1 MDLRRL
7 QVIFFLCAASVLGQL
22 GAPSSSGG
30 STAPVQLPNSGRNGQ
45 NGSVNAT
52 ETPIPGT
59 TSSVNTLN
67 TTVQASGPYAGSRT
81 GTAHQPFSGKL
92 SLKEAVARG
101 LGYNLG
107 TVGMS
112 SAVRQ
117 SQGQAR
123 VARSALLPN
132 ISAALRE
139 TVEQENLRALGLRV
153 SIPFPGFNFPTI
165 VGPFNYFDLRAT
177 LTQTVADM
185 TALNNYRTAQQIQRA
200 NEFAAQDARDLVVL
214 AVGGAYLS
222 VVAAQGRVASAQA
235 QLETAQALLKQ
246 TSDQR
251 KAGIVAQIDVN
262 RAQVQ
267 SETQEQRVVTLKNDL
282 SKQKI
287 NLARLTGLP
296 PTDAYEITDTIPF
309 SAGPSISIEDALTQA
324 MGDRADLKA
333 ADAQVKAAEK
343 SKAAA
348 KSERLPSVAL
358 SADYGAI
365 GINPGQSHGTFT
377 VTGSL
382 KVPVWTSGK
391 IDGDIEQAD
400 AALEQRRAELED
412 ERGRIE
418 SDVRNAFLDLEA
430 AARQVH
436 VAESNQGVTRQNL
449 ELTQQRFQA
458 GVTDAVEVTQARE
471 AVAGAE
477 LDYISAVFAHNLA
490 KLSLARAIG
499 KAEDRYAGYLGLK

>member
-1 MDLRRL
+1 MKLRGL
-7 QVIFFLCAASVLGQL
+7 LVIFFLCAASLPAQL
-22 GAPSSSGG
+22 GAPSGQAGG
-30 STAPVQLPNSGRNGQ
+30 STAAQLPVSGRSG
-45 NGSVNAT
+45 NGSVTASENA
-52 ETPIPGT
+52 IPGT

-67 TTVQASGPYAGSRT
+67 TTVQTMGPYAGSRS
-81 GTAHQPFSGKL
+81 GAQQPFTGRL
-92 SLKEAVARG
+92 SMKEAVARG
-101 LGYNLG
+101 LAYNLG
-107 TVGMS
+107 TTGMN

-132 ISAALRE
+132 VSGALRE
-139 TVEQENLRALGLRV
+139 TVEQENLRAAGIRI
-153 SIPFPGFNFPTI
+153 SIPIPGVSFPSI

-185 TALNNYRTAQQIQRA
+185 TALNNYRTSQQIQKA

-222 VVAAQGRVASAQA
+222 VIAAQGRVASAQA
-235 QLETAQALLKQ
+235 QLETSRALLQQ
-246 TSDQR
+246 TTDQR
-251 KAGIVAQIDVN
+251 KAGLVAQIDVN
-262 RAQVQ
+262 RAQIQ
-267 SETQEQRVVTLKNDL
+267 SETQEQRVSTLKNDL
-282 SKQKI
+282 AKQKI

-296 PTDAYEITDTIPF
+296 PTDAYEIADTVPF
-309 SAGPSISIEDALTQA
+309 SAGPSITLDDALKTA
-324 MGDRADLKA
+324 LMDRADLKV
-333 ADAQVKAAEK
+333 ADAQMKAAEK
-343 SKAAA
+343 SKQAA

-365 GINPGQSHGTFT
+365 GVNPSQAHGTFT
-377 VTGSL
+377 VTGSV
-382 KVPVWTSGK
+382 KFPIWTSGK
-391 IDGDIEQAD
+391 IEGDIEQAD

-412 ERGRIE
+412 QRGRIE

-436 VAESNQGVTRQNL
+436 LAENNEEVTRQNL
-449 ELTQQRFQA
+449 ELTRQRFQA

-490 KLSLARAIG
+490 KLSLARAVG
-499 KAEDRYAGYLGLK
+499 KAEERYAGYLGLK